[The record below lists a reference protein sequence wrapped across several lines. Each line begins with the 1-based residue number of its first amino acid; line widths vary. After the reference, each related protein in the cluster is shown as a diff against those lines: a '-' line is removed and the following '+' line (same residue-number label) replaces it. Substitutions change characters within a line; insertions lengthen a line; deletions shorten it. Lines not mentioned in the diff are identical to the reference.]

1 MRSAVVAAAVLAAGV
16 GAWLAIREPT
26 APPGPSFLLI
36 TVDTLRADAL
46 GSYGST
52 AGSSPNIDAL
62 AQRSLVFE
70 TAYSTAPF
78 TGPSHASILTSQHPS
93 SHGIVFNGHRVPAVI
108 ERQATAVSEHFQRRG
123 ISTAAFVSDGPLRP
137 EYGFARGFDTFRY
150 ACPSRH
156 GDVSSDG
163 HCVTEGALR
172 WLAARGE
179 ERFFLWVHYFDPHF
193 PYVSTPEVYD
203 ALGMKPGDAVTED
216 VESQPLP
223 AVRAAYQ
230 ADVFEADLHVG
241 RLLDHLEESG
251 LLQTTVVALAADH
264 GEYLGEHGLYDH
276 LELYDEVLHVPM
288 LLFVPGREGE
298 RRSGLVSTIDL
309 IPTVLDAMGEPPLA
323 TAQGRSLLDRET
335 QDEPVPVFAE
345 WRHFAV
351 TEGGEPEV
359 GHFQIGVRLGD
370 EKLIVDWLFPET
382 GSLFF
387 DLSRDRRETTN
398 LFAAHPERVRALADI
413 LEDHLEVLNPALL
426 RPLKLEFR
434 ESDIEMLRELGYIE

>member
-1 MRSAVVAAAVLAAGV
+1 MRNVAIATAVLAAGV
-16 GAWLAIREPT
+16 GVWLAMRGP
-26 APPGPSFLLI
+26 APSTGPSFLLI

-70 TAYSTAPF
+70 TAYSTAPL

-108 ERQATAVSEHFQRRG
+108 EKQATAVSEHFQQRG
-123 ISTAAFVSDGPLRP
+123 VSTAAFVSKGPLRR

-172 WLAARGE
+172 WLTRREG

-193 PYVSTPEVYD
+193 PYVSAPEVYD
-203 ALGMKPGDAVTED
+203 ALGMKPSDAITED

-223 AVRAAYQ
+223 AVRTAYQ

-241 RLLDHLEESG
+241 RLLNHLEASG
-251 LLQTTVVALAADH
+251 LLETTMVALVADH

-288 LLFVPGREGE
+288 LIFVPDREAE
-298 RRSGLVSTIDL
+298 RRSGLVSAIDL

-323 TAQGRSLLDRET
+323 AAQGRSLLDRKT
-335 QDEPVPVFAE
+335 QDEPVPAFSE
-345 WRHFAV
+345 WRHV
-351 TEGGEPEV
+351 SVVGDGEPEV

-387 DLSRDRRETTN
+387 DLSHDPRETTS
-398 LFAAHPERVRALADI
+398 LFTTHPERVRVLADI
-413 LEDHLEVLNPALL
+413 IEDHLEVLNPALL

-434 ESDIEMLRELGYIE
+434 ESDIEMLRALGYAE